1 MLRMPSVR
9 GGSRRSYAK
18 AEERR
23 ALDGREDLLQVTARN
38 AGQDVL
44 NVHAGR
50 VVRRRLIRYEIGGED
65 GGKGVET
72 GEGTLRIIGMHILG
86 QYGRHGAGCDVLNEV
101 SARGGRSEG

>member
-50 VVRRRLIRYEIGGED
+50 VVRRRLIRYESGED